1 MAELVL
7 LSIIQGVS
15 EFLPVSSSAH
25 LILLSEYFNFSNSNL
40 TLDISLHLGSLLS
53 IIFYFKKDLKNFV
66 KNKELFKKIIL
77 TSIPLTIIGFFLIK
91 LNFVDFF
98 RSYIVIGW
106 SSIIFGL
113 LLLLSDFNNTNR
125 DIKKNFDFKNAILI
139 GLFQVLSLIPG
150 VSRSGIIITSAR
162 LLNFNRIDAAQISFL
177 TAIPILTFVSL
188 YNIQKIFLQNS
199 IEISTINLLGVFLS
213 FFFSYLT
220 IKLFIKF
227 LKKFNLLIFVVYRLI
242 LGIIILTYVYN

>member
-199 IEISTINLLGVFLS
+199 IEISTINLL
-213 FFFSYLT
+213 
-220 IKLFIKF
+220 
-227 LKKFNLLIFVVYRLI
+227 
-242 LGIIILTYVYN
+242 